1 MRGSALAHR
10 PRGDQAEADQDADAT
25 GPLRHGLFLLHGRR
39 EVAELEHFL
48 VAREIELARE
58 GGVAFIPKLSGQRT
72 IALSSLNEAQRQ
84 RVVSILEQAF
94 PRGQPPGQAS
104 SPGSGDQ
111 RYFRIQIIWTGQN
124 QAHYADIIVLVPE
137 QEAPESLV
145 ELWKKG
151 EGCVCD

>member
-1 MRGSALAHR
+1 
-10 PRGDQAEADQDADAT
+10 
-25 GPLRHGLFLLHGRR
+25 
-39 EVAELEHFL
+39 
-48 VAREIELARE
+48 
-58 GGVAFIPKLSGQRT
+58 
-72 IALSSLNEAQRQ
+72 
-84 RVVSILEQAF
+84 VSILEQA

-145 ELWKKG
+145 ELWRKAKAACAINLRP
-151 EGCVCD
+151 EQTPRVFRDKTVAVLAESPPPRRL

>member
-1 MRGSALAHR
+1 LSWPGKAASL
-10 PRGDQAEADQDADAT
+10 
-25 GPLRHGLFLLHGRR
+25 LFL
-39 EVAELEHFL
+39 
-48 VAREIELARE
+48 
-58 GGVAFIPKLSGQRT
+58 LSGQRT

-84 RVVSILEQAF
+84 RLVSILEQAF
-94 PRGQPPGQAS
+94 PRGQPPGKAS

-151 EGCVCD
+151 EGCVINLRPEQTPRVFRDKTVAVLAEIIHRPAGF

>member
-1 MRGSALAHR
+1 MQVPELT
-10 PRGDQAEADQDADAT
+10 DDA
-25 GPLRHGLFLLHGRR
+25 
-39 EVAELEHFL
+39 V
-48 VAREIELARE
+48 VELARE

-84 RVVSILEQAF
+84 RLVSILEQAF
-94 PRGQPPGQAS
+94 PRGQPPGQAT

-124 QAHYADIIVLVPE
+124 QAHYADIIGLVPE

-145 ELWKKG
+145 ELWQKG

>member
-1 MRGSALAHR
+1 M
-10 PRGDQAEADQDADAT
+10 
-25 GPLRHGLFLLHGRR
+25 
-39 EVAELEHFL
+39 
-48 VAREIELARE
+48 
-58 GGVAFIPKLSGQRT
+58 
-72 IALSSLNEAQRQ
+72 ALSSLNEAQRQ
-84 RVVSILEQAF
+84 RLVSILEQAF

-145 ELWKKG
+145 ELWQKG

>member
-1 MRGSALAHR
+1 MQVPELT
-10 PRGDQAEADQDADAT
+10 DDA
-25 GPLRHGLFLLHGRR
+25 
-39 EVAELEHFL
+39 V
-48 VAREIELARE
+48 VELARE

-84 RVVSILEQAF
+84 RLVSILEQAF

-145 ELWKKG
+145 SCGRKAKAASAINLRPEQTPRVFRDKAVAVLAEIVHRAAG
-151 EGCVCD
+151 F

>member
-1 MRGSALAHR
+1 MQVPELT
-10 PRGDQAEADQDADAT
+10 DDA
-25 GPLRHGLFLLHGRR
+25 
-39 EVAELEHFL
+39 V
-48 VAREIELARE
+48 VELARE

-84 RVVSILEQAF
+84 RLVSILEQAF
-94 PRGQPPGQAS
+94 PRGLPPGQAS

-137 QEAPESLV
+137 QEAPSRWSSCGRKAKAASAINLRPEQTPRVFRDKTVAVLAEIV
-145 ELWKKG
+145 HRTAG
-151 EGCVCD
+151 F

>member
-1 MRGSALAHR
+1 MQVPELT
-10 PRGDQAEADQDADAT
+10 DDA
-25 GPLRHGLFLLHGRR
+25 
-39 EVAELEHFL
+39 V
-48 VAREIELARE
+48 VELARE
-58 GGVAFIPKLSGQRT
+58 GGVAYIPKLSGQRT

-84 RVVSILEQAF
+84 RLVSILEQAF

-137 QEAPESLV
+137 QEAPRVAGRAV
-145 ELWKKG
+145 EERRRLRLRLTFGPNKLHAFFRDKAVAILAEIVHRAAG
-151 EGCVCD
+151 F

>member
-1 MRGSALAHR
+1 MQVPELT
-10 PRGDQAEADQDADAT
+10 DDA
-25 GPLRHGLFLLHGRR
+25 
-39 EVAELEHFL
+39 V
-48 VAREIELARE
+48 VELARE

-84 RVVSILEQAF
+84 RLVSILEQAF

-137 QEAPESLV
+137 QEARRVAGRAV
-145 ELWKKG
+145 EERRRLRLRLTFGPNKLHAFFRDKTVAVLAEIVHRAAG
-151 EGCVCD
+151 F

>member
-1 MRGSALAHR
+1 MQVPELT
-10 PRGDQAEADQDADAT
+10 DDA
-25 GPLRHGLFLLHGRR
+25 
-39 EVAELEHFL
+39 V
-48 VAREIELARE
+48 VELARE
-58 GGVAFIPKLSGQRT
+58 GGVAYIPKLSGQRT

-84 RVVSILEQAF
+84 RLV
-94 PRGQPPGQAS
+94 
-104 SPGSGDQ
+104 
-111 RYFRIQIIWTGQN
+111 WTGQN

>member
-1 MRGSALAHR
+1 MQVPELT
-10 PRGDQAEADQDADAT
+10 DDA
-25 GPLRHGLFLLHGRR
+25 
-39 EVAELEHFL
+39 V
-48 VAREIELARE
+48 VELARE

-84 RVVSILEQAF
+84 RLVSILEQAF

-104 SPGSGDQ
+104 SPGRGDQ

>member
-1 MRGSALAHR
+1 MQVPELT
-10 PRGDQAEADQDADAT
+10 DDA
-25 GPLRHGLFLLHGRR
+25 
-39 EVAELEHFL
+39 V
-48 VAREIELARE
+48 VELARE
-58 GGVAFIPKLSGQRT
+58 GGVAYIPKLSGQRT

-84 RVVSILEQAF
+84 RLVSILEQAF
-94 PRGQPPGQAS
+94 PRGQA
-104 SPGSGDQ
+104 PGSGDQ

-145 ELWKKG
+145 ELWQKG